1 MGVKRASATPPE
13 GWWARVVNMA
23 IRPPRAK
30 YQLTDLPGPKFSVG
44 GRVFI
49 RRNVTQHR
57 PDNQSAMI
65 LNRRSSC
72 NSHRR
77 CTHYDYH
84 HECQKLGDS
93 GLFKRA
99 RLTEVLF
106 RAIRTRN
113 NTTFLLELW
122 VTNKRGEVLVGSH
135 YVLKNPPDQA
145 LAHHTV
151 GTNTFIEFIYDALP
165 CVIYLHGNSGCQWDA
180 CEILRLDD
188 MYNARHSFTTYAQDG
203 KSSHISTYA
212 CA

>member
-1 MGVKRASATPPE
+1 
-13 GWWARVVNMA
+13 
-23 IRPPRAK
+23 
-30 YQLTDLPGPKFSVG
+30 
-44 GRVFI
+44 
-49 RRNVTQHR
+49 
-57 PDNQSAMI
+57 MI

-180 CEILRLDD
+180 CEILRPLLSANISVFAFDFAGCG
-188 MYNARHSFTTYAQDG
+188 NSDG
-203 KSSHISTYA
+203 HYITLGIHEREDTEAVVQYLRSDPM
-212 CA
+212 